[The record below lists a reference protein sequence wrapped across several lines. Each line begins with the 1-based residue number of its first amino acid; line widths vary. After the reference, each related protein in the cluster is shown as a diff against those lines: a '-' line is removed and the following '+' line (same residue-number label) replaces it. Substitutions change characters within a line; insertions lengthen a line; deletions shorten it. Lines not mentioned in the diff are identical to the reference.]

1 MLAEERRI
9 RIRDIL
15 STQRTVTAAQLTDL
29 LQVTPATIRRDLTA
43 LEEEGI
49 LVRSH
54 GGASSRTASTRFQP
68 PYDALLRTNRAEKQ
82 AIARAAEKLILDG
95 DTIFLEGSTTVY
107 EMARHLGR
115 RSRLTVVTN
124 SPPILFLF
132 QHSPGVTVICTG
144 GELQKEQSYLSG
156 MWTSR
161 ALDEIRLDKAV
172 LGITAIDVG
181 YGMSTASHA
190 EADVK
195 KRLIKASRHRIA
207 LCDHSKFGRQNFA
220 FVGPVTDLHALVT
233 DDATDTEIVSDV
245 RKAGVEVI
253 VARVTKGDGKNP
265 D

>member
-15 STQRTVTAAQLTDL
+15 STQRTVTAAELTDL
-29 LQVTPATIRRDLTA
+29 LKVTPATIRRDLSA
-43 LEEEGI
+43 LEQEGI

-54 GGASSRTASTRFQP
+54 GGASSRTASTRFQA
-68 PYDALLRTNRAEKQ
+68 PYDTLLRSNRAEKQ
-82 AIARAAEKLILDG
+82 AIARAAEKLVLDG

-107 EMARHLGR
+107 EMARHLCR
-115 RSRLTVVTN
+115 RSRLTIVTN

-132 QHSPGVTVICTG
+132 QDSPGVTVICTG

-172 LGITAIDVG
+172 LGITAIDAA
-181 YGMSTASHA
+181 YGLSSASHA

-195 KRLIKASRHRIA
+195 KRLIRASRQRIA
-207 LCDHSKFGRQNFA
+207 LSDHTKFGRQNFA
-220 FVGPVTDLHALVT
+220 FVGPVTDLHVLVT
-233 DDATDTEIVSDV
+233 DDQTDPQTVTEV

-253 VARVTKGDGKNP
+253 VARVTKSDGKEP
-265 D
+265 E